1 MIRFDVLGKLGY
13 IQELVREL
21 KDVYLEELKL
31 GSGTFFENIN
41 AFSGCHGFNGM
52 AGALLTEKVLGLG
65 QPIQRTKTVVIEPH
79 PGALRWARAR
89 QCVRRE

>member
-1 MIRFDVLGKLGY
+1 MIRFDVLGRLGH
-13 IQELVREL
+13 ISELVREL

-52 AGALLTEKVLGLG
+52 AGALLTNKVLGLG
-65 QPIQRTKTVVIEPH
+65 APE
-79 PGALRWARAR
+79 GANENRAHR
-89 QCVRRE
+89 ASSGTAQMGGRRRGL